1 MLNILDEKM
10 YVLEIIANGF
20 QSKKWGLEL
29 FILAKYNRFLKN
41 MSKKDCKD
49 DLIEFCN
56 RNISDYNLTDYYLT
70 LKKAINNAYKKDA
83 KLFEIKS
90 IEFLSGELDYI
101 KNLAISPKS
110 KRLLFCLLCCSKI
123 NELSHQSKFW
133 INIGINRLKKMNS
146 CASNSYTVNILHELL
161 SNELIFIND
170 KGSIYLSFLNNSFT
184 GSPRKFDFKS
194 VDEFNTC
201 GLWWEKYVC
210 KNKRV
215 IRCTT
220 CNELIWKLSNRQIYC
235 NDCSKEKVKKKY
247 IKYNKKREQVK

>member
-10 YVLEIIANGF
+10 YAEGIIANGF

-49 DLIEFCN
+49 DLTEICN
-56 RNISDYNLTDYYLT
+56 KNIRDYNLTDYYLT
-70 LKKAINNAYKKDA
+70 LKKAIDNAYKKDA

-90 IEFLSGELDYI
+90 IEFSSGELDFI
-101 KNLAISPKS
+101 KNLAIAPKS

-133 INIGINRLKKMNS
+133 INIAINRLKKMNN
-146 CASNSYTVNILHELL
+146 CASNSYTVNILNELI

-170 KGSIYLSFLNNSFT
+170 KGSIYLSFLNNNFT
-184 GSPRKFDFKS
+184 GLIRKFDFKNIE
-194 VDEFNTC
+194 EFNTC

-210 KNKRV
+210 NDKRV
-215 IRCTT
+215 IK
-220 CNELIWKLSNRQIYC
+220 CNACNMLVWKSSNRQIYC
-235 NDCSKEKVKKKY
+235 NDCSKGKVREKY